1 MVGFWRQNIP
11 GSAQV
16 DLWNRQLY
24 KGCGWPGNTAGL
36 IPSEHDARE
45 LVTPLKATSDT
56 QENRLFPFLSNPDS
70 YFSGDFPKSPR
81 CGCGVIWPIPGNPL
95 PVTSNCK
102 LVVLRL
108 KNWEGS
114 FASAE
119 THSTS
124 LFYFYWFLVVEMYS
138 VQEIFIP
145 AVKSSCCLL
154 CALRLHK
161 VS

>member
-11 GSAQV
+11 GSAQIG
-16 DLWNRQLY
+16 LWNLQLC

-36 IPSEHDARE
+36 KPSEHGARE
-45 LVTPLKATSDT
+45 LVTPLKATSYT
-56 QENRLFPFLSNPDS
+56 QENRIFPFLSNPDS
-70 YFSGDFPKSPR
+70 YFSRGFPKSPR
-81 CGCGVIWPIPGNPL
+81 FGCGVNWPIPGNPL
-95 PVTSNCK
+95 PVTSNCN
-102 LVVLRL
+102 LVVVRL
-108 KNWEGS
+108 KGREGR

-124 LFYFYWFLVVEMYS
+124 LFYFYWFLVEDIYS

-145 AVKSSCCLL
+145 GVKSSCSLL
-154 CALRLHK
+154 WALRLYK